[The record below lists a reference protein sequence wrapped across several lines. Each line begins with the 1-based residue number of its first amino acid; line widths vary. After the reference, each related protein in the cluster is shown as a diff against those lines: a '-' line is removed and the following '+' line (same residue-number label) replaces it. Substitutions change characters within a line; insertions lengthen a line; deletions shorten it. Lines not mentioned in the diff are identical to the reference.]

1 MFNLISECI
10 SNFLIKNNVIK
21 ADEEEMYKYCIS
33 GFLEMS
39 FNVIITL
46 IIGVLKHKFVETV
59 IFLCL
64 IIPLRRL
71 SGGYHAEKSST
82 CFILSIFI
90 YILTIEVSDVVN
102 IKTNFIVIIFVLVSI
117 LIGIFTPV
125 DSIHKKLNKNER
137 RRLKNHYYLFIIF
150 LTLFFSFFI
159 ICNYKKY
166 CILIIVTQVIT
177 LITQIAG
184 IMKNKLTYL
193 HTV

>member
-1 MFNLISECI
+1 MFNFISECI

-21 ADEEEMYKYCIS
+21 ADEKEMYKYCIS

-39 FNVIITL
+39 FNVIITI
-46 IIGVLKHKFVETV
+46 IIGVLKHKFVETI

-90 YILTIEVSDVVN
+90 YILTIEASDAIN

-125 DSIHKKLNKNER
+125 DSIHKKINKNER
-137 RRLKNHYYLFIIF
+137 RKLKKHYYLFNIF
-150 LTLFFSFFI
+150 LALLFSILI
-159 ICNYKKY
+159 ICNYKTY
-166 CILIIVTQVIT
+166 CILIIVTQLVT

-184 IMKNKLTYL
+184 IIKNKLTYL
-193 HTV
+193 HAV